1 MPFRGGSLIATS
13 TAGVFTVTFGDP
25 RSDCGDTRGF
35 RSALSQSK
43 IGIRLKVMPFRGGSF
58 NSNQTLAGV
67 FAIYMMHP
75 RSYQDSSIG
84 FRSALLQSKQ
94 GLDYK

>member
-25 RSDCGDTRGF
+25 RSNSDYSLGF

-43 IGIRLKVMPFRGGSF
+43 IGIRLLVMPFRGGSF
-58 NSNQTLAGV
+58 LTTGSAGV
-67 FAIYMMHP
+67 FALNVKWT
-75 RSYQDSSIG
+75 RSNSSHDVG
-84 FRSALLQSKQ
+84 FRSALFQSKQ
-94 GLDYK
+94 GLD